1 MTLTYT
7 HTIDFASA
15 ADFGGVAM
23 RGVDVRWTGAG
34 TGIGVARTATAL
46 KTGDANRLNPP
57 FAQGT
62 CLR

>member
-1 MTLTYT
+1 MTPTYT
-7 HTIDFASA
+7 HKNDFASA

-23 RGVDVRWTGAG
+23 RGVEVRWTGA
-34 TGIGVARTATAL
+34 GIGVARTATAL
-46 KTGDANRLNPP
+46 RTGDANRLNPP